1 MTEDILQT
9 TLGHVTSAI
18 KLIEGNEYEQ
28 YMNLHLTSVY
38 YEIKR
43 QISIIKN
50 VQSSTDI
57 CGDEYDLSESTV
69 S

>member
-9 TLGHVTSAI
+9 TLNHVTSAI
-18 KLIEGNEYEQ
+18 KLVEGNEFEQ
-28 YMNLHLTSVY
+28 YMNLHPTSVY

-43 QISIIKN
+43 Q
-50 VQSSTDI
+50 
-57 CGDEYDLSESTV
+57 LSNLEQGIV

>member
-1 MTEDILQT
+1 MEGSRMTEDILQT
-9 TLGHVTSAI
+9 TLSHVTSAI

-43 QISIIKN
+43 QLTNLEQVAS
-50 VQSSTDI
+50 
-57 CGDEYDLSESTV
+57 
-69 S
+69 

>member
-9 TLGHVTSAI
+9 TLSHVTSAI

-43 QISIIKN
+43 QLTN
-50 VQSSTDI
+50 LEQ
-57 CGDEYDLSESTV
+57 ETV
-69 S
+69 A

>member
-43 QISIIKN
+43 QLTNLEQVAS
-50 VQSSTDI
+50 
-57 CGDEYDLSESTV
+57 
-69 S
+69 